1 MPGEMDVRD
10 NETRRSIYKHII
22 NYPGVPFT
30 VLKEIFGIPEGT
42 LRYHLRYLERKKQ
55 VRSRLENGRRCY
67 YSAERAEE
75 GAPILTPG
83 RITLTSV
90 QERVLSAVRK
100 RDGTTQKVLCSLT
113 GLNRFTLMYN
123 LKKLISMGLVR
134 QYTMGREVHYEYIS
148 RSRLEREILR
158 RAAVDLLYGR
168 IDEDTFEMIVERLGK
183 E

>member
-1 MPGEMDVRD
+1 MSGEEVVLQ

-55 VRSRLENGRRCY
+55 VSSRIENGRRCY
-67 YSAERAEE
+67 YSTVSGEETGVTKPSERTVLS
-75 GAPILTPG
+75 P
-83 RITLTSV
+83 V

-100 RDGTTQKVLCSLT
+100 KDGLTQKELCSLT

-123 LKKLISMGLVR
+123 LKKLMSRGLVR
-134 QYTMGREVHYEYIS
+134 QYANGREVHYEYIS
-148 RSRLEREILR
+148 KARLDREILR
-158 RAAVDLLYGR
+158 RAAIDLLNGR
-168 IDEDTFEMIVERLGK
+168 IDEDVFERIAEKLGK
-183 E
+183 D